1 MATPKDVLLVM
12 RDDEP
17 RYVQGSPGTCPYAA
31 PCDRVQAVPDRASP
45 DPGRAAARLRNRRAA
60 NQRATTE
67 YARPVHTALRRPR
80 SPSRDPIQSAA
91 GGPGRAA
98 DPATTRE
105 GSSFM
110 HPTP

>member
-31 PCDRVQAVPDRASP
+31 PCDRVQAVPDRALS
-45 DPGRAAARLRNRRAA
+45 DPGRAAARRRNRRAA

-67 YARPVHTALRRPR
+67 YARPGPTALRRPR
-80 SPSRDPIQSAA
+80 PPSRDPLPSAS
-91 GGPGRAA
+91 GVPGRATG
-98 DPATTRE
+98 PATT
-105 GSSFM
+105 G
-110 HPTP
+110 